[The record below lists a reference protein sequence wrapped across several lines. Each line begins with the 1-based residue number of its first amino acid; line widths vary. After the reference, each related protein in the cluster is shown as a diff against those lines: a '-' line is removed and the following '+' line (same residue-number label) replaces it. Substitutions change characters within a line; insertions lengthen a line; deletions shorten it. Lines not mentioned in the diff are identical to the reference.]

1 VLRIRLA
8 ADLGV
13 IDLPFQ
19 QSLDRIR
26 EMQLNAV
33 EIDLLR
39 LMSLEDF
46 TRTAVREIRKNLS
59 DRNLL
64 LAGARFRTRRGF
76 DDPTGLEK
84 RLEQTQKSMEL
95 TCQLGGNVTI
105 IRLGHVPKEKTSPD
119 WQIMREVIGELCRF
133 GERAGTVVA
142 AEAERSPP
150 EDFLK
155 LLDGIP
161 QGGFGV
167 DINPG
172 ELAVHGFEPV
182 STIQTLG
189 SRIVTFHATD
199 ATSRPGGYGY
209 EIVPL
214 GRGDLDYPAIL
225 SALEGTEFTGC
236 IVLRP
241 CGDQDPLGEIRRA
254 KEFIYGI

>member
-1 VLRIRLA
+1 MLRIRLA
-8 ADLGV
+8 ADLGP
-13 IDLPFQ
+13 IDHPFQ
-19 QSLDRIR
+19 QSLDRVR
-26 EMQLNAV
+26 EMQLDAV

-39 LMSLEDF
+39 LMRLEDF

-59 DRNLL
+59 DRNLS
-64 LAGARFRTRRGF
+64 LAGVRFRTGRGF

-84 RLEQTQKSMEL
+84 RLEQTKKSMEL
-95 TCQLGGNVTI
+95 TYQLGGNVTI
-105 IRLGHVPKEKTSPD
+105 VRLGHVPKERTSTD
-119 WQIMREVIGELCRF
+119 WQILREVIGELCRF
-133 GERAGTVVA
+133 GEQAGTVVA

-150 EDFLK
+150 EDFLA
-155 LLDGIP
+155 LLDGVP
-161 QGGFGV
+161 EGGFGV

-172 ELAVHGFEPV
+172 ELAVHGFDPV

-199 ATSRPGGYGY
+199 ATSRPGGRGY

-225 SALEGTEFTGC
+225 SALESTGFTGF

-241 CGDQDPLGEIRRA
+241 CGDQDPLGEIRRG
-254 KEFIYGI
+254 KQFIYGI